1 MHTPRIFITPAMSGY
16 AYKGISS
23 AEYKDS
29 LCRAITSGFMPY
41 DECLKVIRE
50 CVIELRNTFG
60 ALQDVDAVF
69 AAADKINSIE
79 SCITAAE
86 GASSVE
92 PAVQAGV
99 LYRLIHRL
107 YDALQDCTTAPCNK
121 EVPCFMDVSFIR
133 RSAHLQIAKACGI
146 LVNSVV
152 IVNRLAT
159 TVSKTSYKVLYERDA
174 DSVFHAGLT
183 LSAYVNVQ
191 FSALS
196 RCLNYSPGPEE
207 TKRRKAILRVV
218 RHNIEL
224 CNKVAELV
232 DPEIPYCFRDRT
244 ASCLNSMLD
253 AVGSTSAECEEMV
266 CNNES
271 VQRRLAIARKAL
283 LGVQCHFKVYRKLA
297 ASHDFQRF
305 KKGEY
310 TCALVHMMGSLFSM
324 YRGYAAA
331 GNAEHIVASKIE
343 RCIKILFT
351 LYRYNARRSGD
362 LQCKAREVYADMLCV
377 YAEINE
383 HIRPDL
389 LLNPQAE
396 IRWREAALQYCTEM
410 MDIWKALHGRHLDVF
425 EQSEGSPSQ
434 PSTSGLGSAAGAGEP
449 QATSSLR
456 AIEGTSSSPSQPS
469 TSGLG
474 STAEGLGDQLTFYI
488 PPQDHSYAQPS
499 TSAEASS
506 ELQEAQVFSHR
517 SQTPSDDELEPPSK
531 RSRSA

>member
-152 IVNRLAT
+152 IVNCLI
-159 TVSKTSYKVLYERDA
+159 KTITMRSASVMGGSDA

-266 CNNES
+266 SNDDS
-271 VQRRLAIARKAL
+271 AKSRLALAKKARTGFL
-283 LGVQCHFKVYRKLA
+283 HHFKTYKSLGLSIAFESFRRDKYV
-297 ASHDFQRF
+297 
-305 KKGEY
+305 E
-310 TCALVHMMGSLFSM
+310 ALVYAIGSLFSM
-324 YRGYAAA
+324 HRGYAST
-331 GNAEHIVASKIE
+331 GNAGRIVVGKINH
-343 RCIKILFT
+343 CLQMLLT
-351 LYRYNARRSGD
+351 LYKCKVRRVGASEYM
-362 LQCKAREVYADMLCV
+362 ARELYADMCSV
-377 YAEINE
+377 HEDVEKRIT
-383 HIRPDL
+383 PDL
-389 LLNPQAE
+389 LLNPQVE
-396 IRWREAALQYCTEM
+396 IKLRDAALHNLSVMMNTWKEMNAGYFGTTEQP
-410 MDIWKALHGRHLDVF
+410 D
-425 EQSEGSPSQ
+425 GSPSQ

-474 STAEGLGDQLTFYI
+474 STAEGLGDQLAFYI
-488 PPQDHSYAQPS
+488 PSQDHSYVQPS

-506 ELQEAQVFSHR
+506 ALQEAQVASHR